1 MWYNAA
7 QSHKAAAGSVAY
19 LVRAAASNRAL
30 CCLASTC
37 DESGLIAVAS
47 ARERR
52 PTREISYATTGHASD
67 ELTARLGAL
76 DLGPCVFA

>member
-47 ARERR
+47 AGGAR
-52 PTREISYATTGHASD
+52 REISYATTGHASD